1 MRISTASALIFLAQQ
16 SLSQAF
22 TIRPAQYSN
31 QIISGRDSVKESSSE
46 LYGRKKGNLGKT
58 VSTGGIS
65 TKKKKNNKKSKVDD
79 VAPKVSNSLSQW
91 ASSLNSDSESIS
103 NEVASDVT
111 AVERSEDAGA
121 TFAPF
126 GADDETSTPTTT
138 TTSTSS
144 SNQQSKGNKSNRR
157 ERSTQR
163 QQQSSV
169 LNAKVDSVLASIT
182 ELISSNNLPV
192 DVLLSKIQSLA
203 ELQSPITLKALLNSN
218 AKDYTLSWVGSDD
231 AICHIGTG
239 LHKVPLARLQDIF
252 FTIGRDGSGQSK
264 TCRLME
270 VISIFGPFPNVR
282 NTLQGE
288 FASQKAQESARAGDA
303 VRTDTVKIMYDSMT
317 DGLGKEIDAG
327 TEDNVR
333 YVDLD
338 IVFASDNTLVCV
350 VPTDDEENNGF
361 GKDGKNVLL
370 FLKEDDLDFRLEE
383 LRAA

>member
-1 MRISTASALIFLAQQ
+1 M
-16 SLSQAF
+16 
-22 TIRPAQYSN
+22 
-31 QIISGRDSVKESSSE
+31 KESSSE

-58 VSTGGIS
+58 VSAGGVS
-65 TKKKKNNKKSKVDD
+65 TKKKKKNNKKSKVDD

-91 ASSLNSDSESIS
+91 ASTLNSDSESMN

-111 AVERSEDAGA
+111 TVERSEDAGA

-126 GADDETSTPTTT
+126 GADDETTTSS
-138 TTSTSS
+138 STSS

-163 QQQSSV
+163 QQLSSV

-192 DVLLSKIQSLA
+192 DVLLSKIQSLT

-218 AKDYTLSWVGSDD
+218 ARDYTLSWVGSDD

-252 FTIGRDGSGQSK
+252 LTIGRDGSGQSK

-333 YVDLD
+333 YVDLN
-338 IVFASDNTLVCV
+338 IVFASDNALVCV

>member
-1 MRISTASALIFLAQQ
+1 M
-16 SLSQAF
+16 
-22 TIRPAQYSN
+22 
-31 QIISGRDSVKESSSE
+31 KESSSE

-58 VSTGGIS
+58 VSAGGVS
-65 TKKKKNNKKSKVDD
+65 TKKKKKNNKKSKVDD

-91 ASSLNSDSESIS
+91 ASTLNSDSESMN

-111 AVERSEDAGA
+111 TVERSEDAGA

-126 GADDETSTPTTT
+126 GADDETST
-138 TTSTSS
+138 ST

-163 QQQSSV
+163 QQLSSV

-192 DVLLSKIQSLA
+192 DVLLSKIQSLT

-218 AKDYTLSWVGSDD
+218 ARDYTLSWVGSDD

-252 FTIGRDGSGQSK
+252 LTIGRDGSGQSK

-333 YVDLD
+333 YVDLN
-338 IVFASDNTLVCV
+338 IVFASDNALVCV